1 MATRE
6 WILKQNC
13 SISPRQLAKA
23 YAALCTGSLLVAT
36 YFTFHGAWMVMVFAV
51 LELAGVAAAFLYF
64 GRHAT
69 DRELIALNDA
79 CLLIELVR
87 AEQTKQFKLDPLRT
101 QVKAPVKGRGLIG
114 LVANGE
120 RVEVGRF
127 LTQWRRRELAR
138 ELSRELGSHR
148 SACGLLD

>member
-23 YAALCTGSLLVAT
+23 YAALCTMSLLVAT
-36 YFTFHGAWMVMVFAV
+36 YFTLQGAWLVMVFAV
-51 LELAGVAAAFLYF
+51 LELACVAAAFLYF

-69 DRELIALNDA
+69 DREHIALNEA
-79 CLLIELVR
+79 CLLVELVR
-87 AEQTKQFKLDPLRT
+87 AEQTSQYRLDPRRT
-101 QVKAPVKGRGLIG
+101 QVATPLKGRDLIG
-114 LVANGE
+114 LVANGD

-127 LTQWRRRELAR
+127 LTEWRRREFAR
-138 ELSRELGSHR
+138 ELSRELGSCR
-148 SACGLLD
+148 TAGDLLN

>member
-1 MATRE
+1 MATHE
-6 WILKQNC
+6 WNLKQNC

-23 YAALCTGSLLVAT
+23 YAALCAGSLLVAT
-36 YFTFHGAWMVMVFAV
+36 YFTLHGAWLVMVFAV
-51 LELAGVAAAFLYF
+51 LELTGVAAAFLYF

-69 DRELIALNDA
+69 DRELIAINDA

-87 AEQTKQFKLDPLRT
+87 AEKTMRYKLDPRRT
-101 QVKAPVKGRGLIG
+101 QVIVPIKGRGLIG

-127 LTQWRRRELAR
+127 LTEWRRREFAR
-138 ELSRELGSHR
+138 ELSRELGAFR
-148 SACGLLD
+148 SAW